1 MWSCHF
7 LAGAGSIDTQQ
18 EFQIFVSPYRELDKD
33 TGSIKKGY
41 TFQGENRQNQ
51 RESSV
56 AQTVHC
62 LER

>member
-41 TFQGENRQNQ
+41 TFQGENRQNKEKVQ
-51 RESSV
+51 
-56 AQTVHC
+56 
-62 LER
+62 